1 MADRFVPGSL
11 VLLDIN
17 ASELPQIE
25 FGEVRAGTI
34 AARDERR
41 TLLLDGLERRHDVLA
56 AIDAGGIALRP
67 DQDEVVV
74 HHRVALYAEAF
85 GEEFFLGGL
94 GVDEYDIGVTAATGI
109 ECLPGSLRDNLHI
122 DTGLGLEQ
130 RQYVFEQT

>member
-1 MADRFVPGSL
+1 M
-11 VLLDIN
+11 
-17 ASELPQIE
+17 
-25 FGEVRAGTI
+25 RAGTI

-41 TLLLDGLERRHDVLA
+41 ALVLDGLERRHDVLA
-56 AIDAGGIALRP
+56 AVGAGGIALRS

-94 GVDEYDIGVTAATGI
+94 GVDKYDIGVPAPTGI
-109 ECLPGSLRDNLHI
+109 ERLPGSLCDNLHI

-130 RQYVFEQT
+130 RQYVSEQT